1 MKIVTAQLNY
11 TIGDMAGNANKII
24 DVIATQGNRADLI
37 VFSELCITGYYPKD
51 LLDREG
57 FIDAQ
62 MLELDRIKKA
72 TEGMNSAIVV
82 GVVMRNPMAG
92 KKHLNA
98 LLFIEDGMV
107 IYQYNKQ
114 LLPTYG
120 VFDEARH
127 FEPGGQVGAMTW
139 RGKRV
144 GFLICED
151 AWEDAGKPL
160 YQKDPVAQLADCN
173 CDVIV
178 SINASPYNIYK
189 RQSRAEVIKNIVKTC
204 DCDVVYVN
212 QVGGIDDL
220 VFDGNSRI
228 MRSNG
233 YWISEAPE
241 FEESVDFV
249 DIRRQ
254 APVDCRPDVSMKL
267 MVKQLVM
274 GLRDYCVKSGF
285 KQVLVGSSGGI
296 DSAVTLAICALAMGP
311 ENVVAVTMPSKYS
324 SAGSVDDSVSL
335 CAALGVELV
344 ESPIKET
351 FEVEIQSY
359 TEAFGEAPS
368 GLAQENLQ
376 ARIRGQRLMTLS
388 NSTGAMVVST
398 GNKTELSVGYCTL
411 YGDMAGGLS
420 ILADL
425 YKGQVYDMANYL
437 NEWEFRR
444 EVFPFAIITKEPS
457 AELAEGQADTDSL
470 PPYDQLDAYLQLI
483 LEGDLLNLDE
493 RLVLEGIA
501 GEMPIEDKDRVRKML
516 DRNEYK
522 RRQAPP
528 LIRVN
533 RRSFGAD
540 RQIPLTINYSTKRL

>member
-444 EVFPFAIITKEPS
+444 EVIPFAIITKEPS

>member
-11 TIGDMAGNANKII
+11 TIGDMRGNANKII
-24 DVIATQGNRADLI
+24 DTIENQGNRADLI

-72 TEGMNSAIVV
+72 TKGINSAVVV
-82 GVVMRNPMAG
+82 GAAMRNPMAG

-151 AWEDAGKPL
+151 AWEDTGKPL

-189 RQSRAEVIKNIVKTC
+189 RQSRAEVIKNIVKRC

-228 MRSNG
+228 MLSNG

-241 FEESVDFV
+241 FEESVDLI

-254 APVDCRPDVSMKL
+254 APIDCRPDVSMKL
-267 MVKQLVM
+267 MVKQVVM

-296 DSAVTLAICALAMGP
+296 DSAVTLAICSLAMGP

-335 CAALGVELV
+335 CGALGVNLV

-351 FEVEIQSY
+351 FEVEIKSY
-359 TEAFGEAPS
+359 TNAFGETPS

-437 NEWEFRR
+437 NEWEFQR
-444 EVFPFAIITKEPS
+444 EVIPFTIINKEPS
-457 AELAEGQADTDSL
+457 AELAEGQIDTDSL
-470 PPYDQLDAYLQLI
+470 PPYDQLDAFLQLI
-483 LEGDLLNLDE
+483 LEGDLMSNEE
-493 RLVLEGIA
+493 RHDLEVIV
-501 GEMPIEDKDRVRKML
+501 EDMPVEDQLRVRRML

-540 RQIPLTINYSTKRL
+540 RQIPLTINYQDKTS

>member
-11 TIGDMAGNANKII
+11 TIGDMRGNANKII
-24 DVIATQGNRADLI
+24 DAIENQGNRADLI

-72 TEGMNSAIVV
+72 TKGINSAVIV
-82 GVVMRNPMAG
+82 GTVMRNPMAG

-151 AWEDAGKPL
+151 AWEDTGKPL

-189 RQSRAEVIKNIVKTC
+189 RQSRAEVIKNIVKRC

-228 MRSNG
+228 MLSNG

-241 FEESVDFV
+241 FEESVDLI

-254 APVDCRPDVSMKL
+254 APIDCRPDVSMKL
-267 MVKQLVM
+267 MVKQVVM

-296 DSAVTLAICALAMGP
+296 DSAVTLAICSLAMGP

-335 CAALGVELV
+335 CDALGVNLV

-351 FEVEIQSY
+351 FEVEIKSY
-359 TEAFGEAPS
+359 AKAFGETPS

-437 NEWEFRR
+437 NEWEFQR
-444 EVFPFAIITKEPS
+444 EVIPFAIINKEPS

-470 PPYDQLDAYLQLI
+470 PPYDQLDAFLQLI
-483 LEGDLLNLDE
+483 LEGDLMSNEE
-493 RLVLEGIA
+493 RHDLEVVV
-501 GEMPIEDKDRVRKML
+501 EDMSAEDQVRVRRML

-540 RQIPLTINYSTKRL
+540 RQIPLTIDYQEKTS

>member
-1 MKIVTAQLNY
+1 
-11 TIGDMAGNANKII
+11 
-24 DVIATQGNRADLI
+24 
-37 VFSELCITGYYPKD
+37 
-51 LLDREG
+51 
-57 FIDAQ
+57 
-62 MLELDRIKKA
+62 
-72 TEGMNSAIVV
+72 
-82 GVVMRNPMAG
+82 
-92 KKHLNA
+92 
-98 LLFIEDGMV
+98 MV

-444 EVFPFAIITKEPS
+444 EVIPFAIITKEPS